1 LSINFSDVMNRDTFS
16 EVSSVIQWEV
26 ELVILVAVKTN
37 QVPAQLLRL
46 MQTFPILLLKVL
58 VKVRKFKFE

>member
-1 LSINFSDVMNRDTFS
+1 MSINFSDVMNRDTFS